1 MMNFADTNSAV
12 VIPAQPAT
20 NAFVATNDIR
30 AIRPPVPVPGEW
42 TWLWWTLGALAAMAL
57 LVWAWR
63 KFGHRLV
70 KPPVIPV
77 TPAHVRAREKLA
89 GALALI
95 EQPKPFCSAVSET
108 LRVYLE
114 ERFDF
119 HAPERTTEEFLIE
132 LRATTLLSEGQKLG
146 LSEFLSRCDLVKFA
160 KYEPARPE
168 LEDLHAAAMR
178 LVDET
183 TPRFQSEQPAAS
195 PQPSVTA

>member
-1 MMNFADTNSAV
+1 MNFADTNSAV
-12 VIPAQPAT
+12 IIPAQPAT
-20 NAFVATNDIR
+20 NALAATNDIR

-42 TWLWWTLGALAAMAL
+42 TWLWWTLGALAAVAL

-63 KFGHRLV
+63 KFGHKLV
-70 KPPVIPV
+70 RPPVIYIVP
-77 TPAHVRAREKLA
+77 PHVRAKQKLLE
-89 GALALI
+89 ALALI
-95 EQPKPFCSAVSET
+95 GEPKPFCFAVSET

-119 HAPERTTEEFLIE
+119 HAPERTTEEFLVE

-168 LEDLHAAAMR
+168 LEDLHAAALR
-178 LVDET
+178 LVEET
-183 TPRFQSEQPAAS
+183 TERSQLEQSAVNPQQP
-195 PQPSVTA
+195 VTA